1 MTFTEPA
8 FWLLVFVA
16 YALWLNLRRNY
27 RARLV
32 GLLLCSLIFYGAH
45 RWQLLPLLLTY
56 CLVDWYVA
64 RWIERSRR
72 PRLVL
77 WLGVAF
83 NVGVLAYFKYTPLLQ
98 NTAASLG
105 LVSHRAV
112 TEWEIPFGISFY
124 AFTGIAYLV
133 DVYRQVLPAECHLL
147 RYSLSAVFF
156 PHLVAGPIL
165 RPQEFL
171 TQLAP
176 QSLPKSRPLSMEAAL
191 LIARGL
197 FKKLVL
203 ADRIALAI
211 DPFLAHVND
220 ASTQGVWSLPY
231 IYLYAFQI
239 YFDFSG
245 YTDIARG
252 LGLAFGFRWPE
263 NFNRPYLAT
272 SIQEFWARWHMT
284 LSRFLKDYL
293 YIPLGGN
300 RRGAARTNINLL
312 ATMLLGGLWHGA
324 AWSFMIWGGLHGI
337 FLIIHRRWLRSP
349 LRAHLPRMGW
359 RGQAIRLASIALTF
373 HAVCLAWCFFRLTD
387 WSASLSCIEHVWAF
401 SLNRAFAGGAC
412 DASLWLLLAAYALA
426 AWIAVRLPRLL
437 WTLDLSPRLA
447 AMPLS
452 RGFVWGFSLALMMLA
467 LLLSPGGER
476 PAFIYFQF

>member
-8 FWLLVFVA
+8 FWLLAGVA
-16 YALWLNLRRNY
+16 YILWLNLQTHY
-27 RARLV
+27 QARLS

-45 RWQLLPLLLTY
+45 RWQLLPLLLAY
-56 CLVDWYVA
+56 CLIDWYVA
-64 RWIERSRR
+64 RWIAQSRR

-77 WLGVAF
+77 WLGIGF
-83 NVGVLAYFKYTPLLQ
+83 NLGVLAYFKYTPLFQ
-98 NTAASLG
+98 DTAVALG
-105 LVSHRAV
+105 LASYRARAD
-112 TEWEIPFGISFY
+112 WEIPFGISFY

-133 DVYRQVLPAECHLL
+133 DVYRRVVPAERQLG

-176 QSLPKSRPLSMEAAL
+176 ESLPEPRPLSMEAAL

-211 DPFLAHVND
+211 DPFLAHVTD

-263 NFNRPYLAT
+263 NFDRPYLAT

-300 RRGAARTNINLL
+300 RRGAFRTNVNLL
-312 ATMLLGGLWHGA
+312 LTMLLGGLWHGA
-324 AWSFMIWGGLHGI
+324 AWSFMIWGGLHGT
-337 FLIIHRRWLRSP
+337 FLIIHRLWSKSSLGGQ
-349 LRAHLPRMGW
+349 LPVTGW
-359 RGQAIRLASIALTF
+359 RGRAIRAASIVLTF

-387 WSASLSCIEHVWAF
+387 WSASLACIQRVWAF
-401 SLNRAFAGGAC
+401 SPDRALAGGAC
-412 DASLWLLLAAYALA
+412 DASLWLLLASYALA
-426 AWIAVRLPRLL
+426 AWIAARVPRWF
-437 WTLDLSPRLA
+437 WTLDWAPRLA
-447 AMPLS
+447 ALPLT
-452 RGFVWGFSLALMMLA
+452 RGFLWGFSLALMMLA

>member
-1 MTFTEPA
+1 MTFTEPS
-8 FWLLVFVA
+8 FWLLAIVA
-16 YALWLNLRRNY
+16 YVLWLTLQRDY
-27 RARLV
+27 RVRL
-32 GLLLCSLIFYGAH
+32 GAILLCSLVFYGAH
-45 RWQLLPLLLTY
+45 RWQLLPLLLAY
-56 CLVDWYVA
+56 CLVDWSVA
-64 RWIERSRR
+64 RWMERSRR
-72 PRLVL
+72 PRPVL
-77 WLGVAF
+77 WLGIAF
-83 NVGVLAYFKYTPLLQ
+83 NLGVLAYFKYMPLFQ

-105 LVSHRAV
+105 LVFHRASAD
-112 TEWEIPFGISFY
+112 WDIPFGISFY

-133 DVYRQVLPAECHLL
+133 DVYRHVVPAERQLL

-171 TQLAP
+171 TQLTP
-176 QSLPKSRPLSMEAAL
+176 ESLPEPRAPSMEATF

-211 DPFLAHVND
+211 DPFLAHVAD

-263 NFNRPYLAT
+263 NFDRPYLAT
-272 SIQEFWARWHMT
+272 CIQEFWARWHMT

-300 RRGAARTNINLL
+300 RRGTLRTNFNLL
-312 ATMLLGGLWHGA
+312 VTMLLGGLWHGA

-337 FLIIHRRWLRSP
+337 FLVIHRLWSRSS
-349 LRAHLPRMGW
+349 LRARLPVAGASGQVVRM
-359 RGQAIRLASIALTF
+359 ASIALTF
-373 HAVCLAWCFFRLTD
+373 NAVCLCWCFFRLTD
-387 WSASLSCIEHVWAF
+387 WSASLACIRHVWEF
-401 SLNRAFAGGAC
+401 SSDRMLAGGAC
-412 DASLWLLLAAYALA
+412 DASLWLLLASYALA
-426 AWIAVRLPRLL
+426 AWFAGRLPRWF
-437 WTLDLSPRLA
+437 WTLDLAPRLTA
-447 AMPLS
+447 LPVS
-452 RGFVWGFSLALMMLA
+452 RGFIWGFSVALVILA
-467 LLLSPGGER
+467 LLLSPGGDR